1 MVATWAPGDLIYTKT
16 YGEWTAAFWTWL
28 TGFQQ
33 ASANSASCDLSQTDP
48 NVFFLAGFL
57 EKDGGPGDPGGINR
71 TCISISNSKAILAA
85 PINKLSTLIENPG
98 LASIGQL
105 RDKANLAINQVTSQL
120 AVIDGT
126 AVDLQRVYYNF
137 MLELPTGPNFFG
149 PNAVNTDAAS
159 DGYWLFIKK
168 TDEGGLSIG
177 SHTLQIIGTGI
188 DHTANPKPFT
198 SSVTYTLNIA

>member
-85 PINKLSTLIENPG
+85 PINKLSTSIENPG
-98 LASIGQL
+98 LASI
-105 RDKANLAINQVTSQL
+105 V
-120 AVIDGT
+120 
-126 AVDLQRVYYNF
+126 
-137 MLELPTGPNFFG
+137 
-149 PNAVNTDAAS
+149 
-159 DGYWLFIKK
+159 
-168 TDEGGLSIG
+168 
-177 SHTLQIIGTGI
+177 
-188 DHTANPKPFT
+188 
-198 SSVTYTLNIA
+198 